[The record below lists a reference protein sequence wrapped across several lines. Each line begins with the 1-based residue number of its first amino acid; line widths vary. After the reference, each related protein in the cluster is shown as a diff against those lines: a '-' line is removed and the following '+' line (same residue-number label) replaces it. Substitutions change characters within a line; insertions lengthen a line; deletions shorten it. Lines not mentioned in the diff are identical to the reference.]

1 MASIAQ
7 LNVRLGLLY
16 EGFDRSLQQVE
27 SKLRRSGQR
36 MSQLGN
42 DLTIAVSA
50 PLLALGSAAIKQ
62 AANLESLENALASQ
76 MGSAEAARKELELL
90 RQEALKPGLGFEQA
104 VKGSVQLQAVG
115 FSAEMARKTLSAFGN
130 ALAVAGKG
138 KAELDGV
145 ALALTQISAKG
156 KVSAEEINQIAE
168 RLPQIRMAMKA
179 AFGTADTE
187 ALQKMGINSKQFIE
201 GIVKQLEKIPP
212 ASNSL
217 KNNLENAGDAIN
229 QFLASIGKEIN
240 KAFNLSEKSQ
250 QLSAFL
256 QGAAQSFAALD
267 DSTKRTII
275 NFGLFALAAGPVVKV
290 FGVMKSTGAA
300 VISTVRDM
308 GGVLK
313 SIGGAV
319 LNAAAAF
326 QKLNLAMK
334 LTVIGAA
341 IAAVTALYFA
351 YDQLANS
358 MTNAEKA
365 QAAVNDVSKTAAN
378 AIVDEKTKA
387 ELLVGVLKD
396 QNATRADQQKALKE
410 LQAMSPQYFGNL
422 DLEKMKVGEVD
433 KALGLYVESLLR
445 AAKAQA
451 AFEQIKEINKQLND
465 LKESA
470 EPSIWQTVG
479 NAISNIGSV
488 SGFAA
493 KQAQTYSENITEQ
506 KAALNGQIEALKK
519 VISENANYVD
529 VVGKSAA
536 GSSTFTGAAKDE
548 KTAIDKLAESYRAL
562 DKTGRVMTR
571 KEQTADLKNFKSSV
585 SPGIDAGG
593 GLPQT
598 LSSIEN
604 PFAGIAES
612 VTIATSAMQQNLTV
626 MGQAA
631 LMYQMV
637 REGTDGLTQSMTA
650 MASEYVKQGQVLQAG
665 ALEIGAAIA
674 DAAAN
679 GASSLGD
686 YAKAAL
692 GAGAKVIRV
701 WIQMAVT
708 RAALSALDKLP
719 FPINIAAAAAAG
731 GIAAGLFNALIK
743 KVGIPALAEGG
754 VASRPTLAMVG
765 EYAGAR
771 HNPEIIAPENKIR
784 NLFRQEMAGMGAGGG
799 SLSVRVTGDDLLFI
813 LEKAERR
820 QGRKR

>member
-27 SKLRRSGQR
+27 NKLRRSGQR

-42 DLTIAVSA
+42 DLTLAISA
-50 PLLALGSAAIKQ
+50 PLLALGGAAIKQ

-90 RQEALKPGLGFEQA
+90 RKEALKPGLGFEQA
-104 VKGSVQLQAVG
+104 VRGSVQLQAVD
-115 FSAEMARKTLSAFGN
+115 FSAEKARRTVVAFSN
-130 ALAVAGKG
+130 ALATAGKG
-138 KAELDGV
+138 KQELDGV
-145 ALALTQISAKG
+145 VLALTQISAKG

-168 RLPQIRMAMKA
+168 RLPQIRTAMKA

-187 ALQKMGINSKQFIE
+187 VLQKMKISSEQFIE
-201 GIVKQLEKIPP
+201 GIVKELEKIPP

-217 KNNLENAGDAIN
+217 KNNIENAGDAIN
-229 QFLASIGKEIN
+229 QFLASIGMEIN
-240 KAFNLSEKSQ
+240 KTFNLSEKSQ
-250 QLSAFL
+250 QLSEFL
-256 QGAAQSFAALD
+256 RGAAASFAGLD

-275 NFGLFALAAGPVVKV
+275 QFGLFALAAGPVVKV
-290 FGVMKSTGAA
+290 LGVMKSTGAA
-300 VISTVRDM
+300 VISTFRDI

-319 LNAAAAF
+319 INAAAAF
-326 QKLNLAMK
+326 QKLNLVMK

-341 IAAVTALYFA
+341 IAAVTALYVA
-351 YDQLANS
+351 YDHFANS
-358 MTNAEKA
+358 LTNAEKA
-365 QAAVNDVSKTAAN
+365 QAAVNEVSKIAAN

-422 DLEKMKVGEVD
+422 DAEKIKIGEVD
-433 KALGLYVESLLR
+433 KALGMYVESLMR

-451 AFEQIKEINKQLND
+451 AFEQIKEVNKQLNN
-465 LKESA
+465 LKETA
-470 EPSIWQTVG
+470 DPTIWQTVG
-479 NAISNIGSV
+479 NALMSLGNSSQFAGNQVKSSIGNYV
-488 SGFAA
+488 
-493 KQAQTYSENITEQ
+493 EQ
-506 KAALNGQIEALKK
+506 KAALEAQLESLKG
-519 VISENANYVD
+519 VISENANFVD
-529 VVGKSAA
+529 VVSKSAEA
-536 GSSTFTGAAKDE
+536 TKTLTGA
-548 KTAIDKLAESYRAL
+548 I
-562 DKTGRVMTR
+562 
-571 KEQTADLKNFKSSV
+571 KEQKSVIDGGGGLKGFKSSV
-585 SPGIDAGG
+585 SPGIAPGSA
-593 GLPQT
+593 LPSV
-598 LSSIEN
+598 LSSIED

-612 VTIATSAMQQNLTV
+612 VMIATTAMQQNLTV

-631 LMYQMV
+631 VMYQMV

-650 MASEYVKQGQVLQAG
+650 MASEYIKQGQVLEAG

-674 DAAAN
+674 DAAN
-679 GASSLGD
+679 KGAQSLGD

-719 FPINIAAAAAAG
+719 FPFNIAAAAAAG
-731 GIAAGLFNALIK
+731 GIAAGLFNSLIK
-743 KVGIPALAEGG
+743 KVGIPALAQGG
-754 VASRPTLAMVG
+754 VATGPTLAMVG

-771 HNPEIIAPENKIR
+771 NNPEIIAPESKIR
-784 NLFRQEMAGMGAGGG
+784 NLFRQEMRAGGG
-799 SLSVRVTGDDLLFI
+799 GGNERLVAVVQGSDLHFI
-813 LEKAERR
+813 LQKEEKKA
-820 QGRKR
+820 GRKR